1 MKTLV
6 SLTCLLPLA
15 LLAEETPSIV
25 LSKQQPLPVS
35 ALSAP
40 GGFTGQRWQAN
51 LDGSL
56 KKMDI
61 NRFAQMVEDR
71 PQKTWWWIGE
81 QPGKWLESS
90 VISASLAKDEAFL
103 ADVKGVLERLKKAQ
117 APDGYLGITS
127 PSVITPEKPI
137 RGMDPY
143 EQYFTFHG
151 LITAYEVLG
160 DKAALE
166 AAKKLGLYY
175 VDHIGP
181 GKAEFWPSPVRA
193 PENKNL
199 QVCAQQTWMPEGTKR
214 SEPLYVHSDIAGHT
228 AHYCWEGTLVIDP
241 LLRLYQAT
249 GEKRILEWCQWV
261 VSRMDT
267 WSGWDAFSK
276 LDDVAAGKLGVHQ
289 LQPYVHS
296 HTFHMNFLGFL
307 RLYQITGDVSYLRKV
322 TGAWQDIVNRQLYIT
337 GGVSVGEH
345 YTPDYLRPID
355 GHVVETCAN
364 MSWMELNQYLLE
376 LTGEAKYAEVMERL
390 LVNHVF
396 AAQTVDGDCYRY
408 HTPPNGMKPS
418 GFFHGP
424 DCCTAS
430 GHRLTAKLPL
440 FIYAQDKETAIVNQ
454 YVASSATFDLG
465 KGQRVKIA
473 QDTRYPETEHITLT
487 IEPSNEKSF
496 TLRLRMPAWCEKPG
510 VSINGDRVK
519 AVLPGRYLDLS
530 RAWKKGDVVKLSLPM
545 DVRWVAH
552 DHLAPD
558 QARWALMRGP
568 VVYAVDTLWWDVTN
582 TKTPSKIDD
591 AVAYTK
597 VSATG
602 ITEAKTP
609 PGLMGPAFRA
619 RLMAGNGTLVQ
630 PLFVPFANVGVWYKP
645 GAPKPDPNSNAY
657 SYAVWLHDA
666 ENPRFKQAVKA
677 EQELAELRR
686 TAIDYVQISAAQSD
700 KAHLPQGDFRD
711 GRFNERTYRHGR
723 QFSWLLEV
731 STEKPSDL
739 VVTYWGGDV
748 NRVFDVFVNE
758 TVVATQ
764 KLEQQHPDAFFDV
777 RYPIPFEMVKD
788 KTDAGGQ
795 KVNKVRVSFK
805 SRNADVAG
813 GVFGIRTE
821 LQK

>member
-1 MKTLV
+1 
-6 SLTCLLPLA
+6 
-15 LLAEETPSIV
+15 
-25 LSKQQPLPVS
+25 
-35 ALSAP
+35 
-40 GGFTGQRWQAN
+40 
-51 LDGSL
+51 
-56 KKMDI
+56 
-61 NRFAQMVEDR
+61 
-71 PQKTWWWIGE
+71 
-81 QPGKWLESS
+81 
-90 VISASLAKDEAFL
+90 
-103 ADVKGVLERLKKAQ
+103 
-117 APDGYLGITS
+117 
-127 PSVITPEKPI
+127 
-137 RGMDPY
+137 
-143 EQYFTFHG
+143 
-151 LITAYEVLG
+151 
-160 DKAALE
+160 
-166 AAKKLGLYY
+166 
-175 VDHIGP
+175 
-181 GKAEFWPSPVRA
+181 
-193 PENKNL
+193 
-199 QVCAQQTWMPEGTKR
+199 
-214 SEPLYVHSDIAGHT
+214 
-228 AHYCWEGTLVIDP
+228 
-241 LLRLYQAT
+241 
-249 GEKRILEWCQWV
+249 
-261 VSRMDT
+261 
-267 WSGWDAFSK
+267 
-276 LDDVAAGKLGVHQ
+276 
-289 LQPYVHS
+289 
-296 HTFHMNFLGFL
+296 
-307 RLYQITGDVSYLRKV
+307 
-322 TGAWQDIVNRQLYIT
+322 
-337 GGVSVGEH
+337 
-345 YTPDYLRPID
+345 
-355 GHVVETCAN
+355 
-364 MSWMELNQYLLE
+364 
-376 LTGEAKYAEVMERL
+376 
-390 LVNHVF
+390 
-396 AAQTVDGDCYRY
+396 
-408 HTPPNGMKPS
+408 
-418 GFFHGP
+418 
-424 DCCTAS
+424 
-430 GHRLTAKLPL
+430 
-440 FIYAQDKETAIVNQ
+440 
-454 YVASSATFDLG
+454 
-465 KGQRVKIA
+465 
-473 QDTRYPETEHITLT
+473 
-487 IEPSNEKSF
+487 
-496 TLRLRMPAWCEKPG
+496 
-510 VSINGDRVK
+510 
-519 AVLPGRYLDLS
+519 
-530 RAWKKGDVVKLSLPM
+530 M